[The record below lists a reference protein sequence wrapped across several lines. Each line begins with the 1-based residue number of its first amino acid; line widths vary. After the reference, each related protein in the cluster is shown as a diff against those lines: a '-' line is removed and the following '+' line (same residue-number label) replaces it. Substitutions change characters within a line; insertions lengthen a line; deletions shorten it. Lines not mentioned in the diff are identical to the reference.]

1 MTDQTP
7 KLNHGDQYVV
17 LYKGGPNDGQSETRI
32 STDGGWDEELTVLTL
47 VSGKETMENYDAT
60 SWTKVGDSVHVTY
73 TWDDA
78 ESEQGEEQGALGINN

>member
-1 MTDQTP
+1 MTEETP

-17 LYKGGPNDGQSETRI
+17 LYQGGPNDGQSETRI

-47 VSGKETMENYDAT
+47 VSGKETMEKYGAT
-60 SWTKVGDSVHVTY
+60 SWTRVGDAVHVTY

-78 ESEQGEEQGALGINN
+78 ESEQGEEQGALGFNN

>member
-17 LYKGGPNDGQSETRI
+17 LYKGGPNDGQSDTRI
-32 STDGGWDEELTVLTL
+32 STDGGWDDEVTVLTL
-47 VSGKETMENYDAT
+47 VSGKETMENYAAS
-60 SWTKVGDSVHVTY
+60 SWTTVGDSVHVTY

-78 ESEQGEEQGALGINN
+78 DSEHGDEQGALGSNN